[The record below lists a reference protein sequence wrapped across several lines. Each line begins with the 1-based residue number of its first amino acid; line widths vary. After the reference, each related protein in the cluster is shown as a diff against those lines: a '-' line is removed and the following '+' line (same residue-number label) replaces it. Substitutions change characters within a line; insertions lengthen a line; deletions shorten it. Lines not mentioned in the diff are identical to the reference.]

1 MIVAA
6 SALHGWKQRYCG
18 AVRSMGDVELS
29 VPELTTRSRRY
40 FGGPREDLL
49 DLDRDPSPQS
59 PQSPF
64 ITTKITT
71 VSDVCYAL
79 FPPPMI
85 NKKNENVQI
94 IVPRPEVSN
103 ADVMSSLGWF

>member
-18 AVRSMGDVELS
+18 AVRSMRDVELS

-71 VSDVCYAL
+71 VSDVCYVIARS
-79 FPPPMI
+79 FSP
-85 NKKNENVQI
+85 
-94 IVPRPEVSN
+94 SN
-103 ADVMSSLGWF
+103 DQ